1 MVTFRGGRFLAKK
14 FELLGAIEI
23 QNTMHYPSNI
33 TRNEKLSNIYTT
45 FTIPLRKKRLKKA
58 PLKISIIL
66 KEIAHVMSFQKFN
79 FLLQQSSTRLFYLF
93 NSTFRLDF
101 YTLLYKL
108 INIISIENFPLGFK
122 VEVPGVKKESIAPT
136 HSSFQYTLT
145 KHISI
150 PIVSES
156 LPFLIF
162 FHRKKN
168 KMYKHPSQ
176 FQSHVVMV
184 LISSE
189 NMKLQRKKIFQESAE
204 IQTKFNSF
212 STICYSVLNF
222 K

>member
-14 FELLGAIEI
+14 FDLLGAIEI

-66 KEIAHVMSFQKFN
+66 KEIVHVMSFQKFN

-136 HSSFQYTLT
+136 HSSFQYTL
-145 KHISI
+145 ISI

-176 FQSHVVMV
+176 FQSYVVMV

-189 NMKLQRKKIFQESAE
+189 NMKLQKKKIFRKVL
-204 IQTKFNSF
+204 KFKQS
-212 STICYSVLNF
+212 STLFQQFVILY
-222 K
+222 

>member
-1 MVTFRGGRFLAKK
+1 
-14 FELLGAIEI
+14 
-23 QNTMHYPSNI
+23 
-33 TRNEKLSNIYTT
+33 
-45 FTIPLRKKRLKKA
+45 
-58 PLKISIIL
+58 
-66 KEIAHVMSFQKFN
+66 MSFQNFN

-189 NMKLQRKKIFQESAE
+189 NMKLQKKKTFRKVLKLKQSSTLFQQFV
-204 IQTKFNSF
+204 IL
-212 STICYSVLNF
+212 Y
-222 K
+222 